1 MKERKMTKKESL
13 MKWQAEYAS
22 LQEKRSN
29 MEQYVIDLYDYVD
42 KLVNGDKL
50 SYEDFIDDILTMST
64 NIIVENVRDE
74 NNELNNIATADNV
87 EEEIYTRL
95 LNNYKKQYANEIN

>member
-22 LQEKRSN
+22 LQEKRNN

-64 NIIVENVRDE
+64 NIIVENARDE
-74 NNELNNIATADNV
+74 NNELNNITTADNI